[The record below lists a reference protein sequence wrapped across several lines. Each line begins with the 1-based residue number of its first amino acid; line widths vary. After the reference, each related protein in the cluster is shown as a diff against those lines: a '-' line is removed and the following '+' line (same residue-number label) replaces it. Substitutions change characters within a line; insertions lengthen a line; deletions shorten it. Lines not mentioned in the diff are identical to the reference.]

1 MMDLPYWITS
11 HVSHKELWKNERYL
25 NCYENWEG
33 LTRIFNFVAGK
44 KTEFDLPAPF
54 LNQFQR
60 ELNHFIYNL
69 LQTFRPAKIITSYPP
84 LLFTGF
90 LENRVVKVKFE
101 IGRQKWVFQLKSNL

>member
-1 MMDLPYWITS
+1 MNVTWIALKIGKAWLES
-11 HVSHKELWKNERYL
+11 SILLLAKKNE
-25 NCYENWEG
+25 
-33 LTRIFNFVAGK
+33 FN
-44 KTEFDLPAPF
+44 LPAPF